1 MMEFMCN
8 YGVTANCILMYD
20 LCIGVP
26 TYHFTNFD
34 KEMLVDS
41 LIKYKVKRS

>member
-8 YGVTANCILMYD
+8 YGVIANCILMYD
-20 LCIGVP
+20 LCHGVT

-34 KEMLVDS
+34 KDMLVDN
-41 LIKYKVKRS
+41 LLKYKVKKT